1 MVFTLFN
8 GRLAWHQKHHLIVE
22 VDHGLGQLVPLGRS
36 TPPSK
41 NKRSNTT
48 GKQRGDRLSLGRENN
63 EVCARYLSPR
73 AGQIAA
79 SALVVDKGRSPGG
92 RTRVVP
98 AQLLPPSTLHARTRR
113 MLRVFLCCRDDGI
126 YCRRVYLASVD
137 PPTSALPKKA
147 EYTEHSSLPSG

>member
-1 MVFTLFN
+1 MVLDN
-8 GRLAWHQKHHLIVE
+8 
-22 VDHGLGQLVPLGRS
+22 
-36 TPPSK
+36 
-41 NKRSNTT
+41 
-48 GKQRGDRLSLGRENN
+48 LSLSEGLLHLRKTNDQTRREGSGATVSASCGKNN
-63 EVCARYLSPR
+63 EDCARYISPR